1 MALQSGTVVV
11 TEKLPIQWYNNHQ
24 LQPPHHQMDEREE
37 FVMWLRGEFA
47 AANAIIDA
55 LCHHLRAVGGPGE
68 YDGVIM
74 SIQQRRCNW
83 NPILH
88 MQQFFPVA
96 EVVYSLQQVSW
107 RQQQHRAMGF
117 EGSGRIGG
125 DGKDFRREGRGHR
138 GGTEVHILG
147 GEVNGKDQN
156 SGYQKSN
163 SNVDEK
169 LEGEKAKVGEK
180 EEKKDSTALRQ
191 QSVQRIV
198 TRGDD
203 KVEAIVSCHTDGSE
217 IVLEER
223 INLQV
228 CPRTFVAT
236 EICEGKPVN
245 IAEGMKLYED
255 LFDDSEILKLGTLVN
270 DLRASGRR
278 GQLKGQAFVT
288 LKRPMKGHGRE
299 IIQLGVPIAD
309 ARPDDEA
316 AAGTSKD
323 IKIEPIPELLQDV
336 IERLLTEKVVSI
348 KPDSTIIDFFNEGDY
363 SQPHIWPQ
371 SFGKP
376 VCILFLTE
384 CEMSFGKVMSMDHP
398 GDYRGALQLSLS
410 PGSMLVVQGRSADF
424 TRHAI
429 SSQRKQRIVITL
441 VKSQPKK
448 VNASD
453 VHRSPP
459 TPAPPSNWVPTPSR
473 SPSHTRV
480 GPSPPPGIL
489 PPPTA
494 RPQVPLPNNGIQP
507 VFVPNHATPAIAF
520 PAPIAITPASVGWA
534 PGPPRH
540 PPPPRL
546 PVPGTGVFLP
556 PQGSGNSL
564 NQPASILPTEN
575 ITVVETT
582 PAVSEENGTYRSND
596 VQIMEEERN
605 GSASG
610 GSVVTKEEEREN
622 RESVEGNGASLGKN
636 EKKVKVLLFPE
647 IE

>member
-24 LQPPHHQMDEREE
+24 LQPPYHQMDEREA

-83 NPILH
+83 NPVLH
-88 MQQFFPVA
+88 MQQFFSVA

-107 RQQQHRAMGF
+107 KRQQQHRAVEF

-125 DGKDFRREGRGHR
+125 GGKDFRREGRGQR
-138 GGTEVHILG
+138 GGTEVHSLG
-147 GEVNGKDQN
+147 GEVNGKDLN
-156 SGYQKSN
+156 NGYGKSN

-169 LEGEKAKVGEK
+169 LKGEDKAKVGEK
-180 EEKKDSTALRQ
+180 KEKKDSTALRQ
-191 QSVQRIV
+191 ETVPRIV
-198 TRGDD
+198 TRADD
-203 KVEAIVSCHTDGSE
+203 EAVVSCHTDGSE
-217 IVLEER
+217 IVIEEK
-223 INLQV
+223 INLQL
-228 CPRTFVAT
+228 CPRTFVST
-236 EICEGKPVN
+236 EICEGRPVN
-245 IAEGMKLYED
+245 IAEGVKLYED

-270 DLRASGRR
+270 DLRASGRS

-288 LKRPMKGHGRE
+288 LKRPMRGHGRE
-299 IIQLGVPIAD
+299 IIQLGIPIAD

-316 AAGTSKD
+316 AAGASKD

-336 IERLLTEKVVSI
+336 IEQLLTEKVVSV
-348 KPDSTIIDFFNEGDY
+348 KPDSIIIDFFNEGDY
-363 SQPHIWPQ
+363 SQPYIWPH

-376 VCILFLTE
+376 VCVLFLTE

-398 GDYRGALQLSLS
+398 GHYRGALQLSLS
-410 PGSMLVVQGRSADF
+410 PGSMLVVQGKSADF

-429 SSQRKQRIVITL
+429 SSQRKQRIIITL

-453 VHRSPP
+453 VHHFPP
-459 TPAPPSNWVPTPSR
+459 TQAPPSNWVPTPSR

-480 GPSPPPGIL
+480 RPIPPPGVL
-489 PPPTA
+489 PPPTTS
-494 RPQVPLPNNGIQP
+494 PQVTPLNNGIQP
-507 VFVPNHATPAIAF
+507 VFLPSHVTPAIAF
-520 PAPIAITPASVGWA
+520 PAPVAITPASAGWA

-540 PPPPRL
+540 PPPHRL
-546 PVPGTGVFLP
+546 PAPGTGVFLP
-556 PQGSGNSL
+556 PQGSGNSS
-564 NQPASILPTEN
+564 NPSASILSTGN
-575 ITVVETT
+575 ITVVETI
-582 PAVSEENGTYRSND
+582 PAVSEENGTYRYRSND
-596 VQIMEEERN
+596 VQVSEQERN

-610 GSVVTKEEEREN
+610 GSVVTKEEVREN
-622 RESVEGNGASLGKN
+622 SESEEEDRATLGKN
-636 EKKVKVLLFPE
+636 
-647 IE
+647 